1 MVRGRQAATPRGKSS
16 AKLRELID
24 LAREHHI
31 TCRLARVKPSV
42 MEVLARDGVPEAI
55 GADQIHLDVNEAVMA
70 ELESAQ
76 HRGP

>member
-1 MVRGRQAATPRGKSS
+1 
-16 AKLRELID
+16 